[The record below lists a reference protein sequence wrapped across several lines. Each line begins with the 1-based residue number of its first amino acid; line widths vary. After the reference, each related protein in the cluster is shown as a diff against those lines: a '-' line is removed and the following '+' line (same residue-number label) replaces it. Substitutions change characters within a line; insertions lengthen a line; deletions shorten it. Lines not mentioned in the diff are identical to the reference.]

1 MRRWVL
7 AIVCL
12 LIAGS
17 VAAQKEKVVSV
28 EKIRGEYAVVLTLSD
43 ITGREAM
50 QRARDDAKQRA
61 IEQVCGQRIN
71 VWEQMEISSAG
82 DKFNSLSLIQTD
94 GEIVDFEVVDEG
106 VEVSQLRSGETIYYC
121 VANVKVKRG
130 GNYDPEFRA
139 SINGIRSVYQ
149 SDDLLTFKVV
159 PTKDCY
165 MKLFLLADG
174 ETGYALYPNSYD
186 RGQMLLANEEFDIAK
201 NNLYEFYMT
210 IAEDC
215 EKETNR
221 LVFVFTKKN
230 YVFDNQVTSRSEIE
244 KWIAEIPNN
253 EKFLSFHIMEICR

>member
-17 VAAQKEKVVSV
+17 AAAQKEKVVSV

-82 DKFNSLSLIQTD
+82 DKFNSLSITQTD

-106 VEVSQLRSGETIYYC
+106 VEVSQLRSGETVYYC

-130 GNYDPEFRA
+130 GNFDPEFRVNV
-139 SINGIRSVYQ
+139 SGVKSVYQ
-149 SDDLLTFKVV
+149 SDDILTFKVS

-165 MKLFLLADG
+165 MKFFLFADDK
-174 ETGYALYPNSYD
+174 TGYMLYPNDYD
-186 RGQMLLANEEFDIAK
+186 KARKLMAGKEFDMAQNK
-201 NNLYEFYMT
+201 LYEFYMT

-221 LVFVFTKKN
+221 LVFVFTKNN
-230 YVFDNQVTSRSEIE
+230 YAFDANITSRGEIE
-244 KWIAEIPNN
+244 RWIAGIPNE
-253 EKFLSFHIMEICR
+253 EKYLYFHIVEICR